1 MKGNAMA
8 TKLVYVTTPSVMEA
22 KKIGRTL
29 VENRLAACVNIL
41 NTIESLFWWEG
52 EVQEAREAA
61 FIAKTTEILV
71 PELIAAVKKHH
82 SYDCPCI
89 VTLDI
94 EAGNPDFLKW
104 IADETDRS

>member
-1 MKGNAMA
+1 MEK
-8 TKLVYVTTPSVMEA
+8 KLVYVTTSSVMEA

-29 VENRLAACVNIL
+29 VQKRLAACINIL
-41 NTIESLFWWEG
+41 SPIDSLFWWEG
-52 EVQEAREAA
+52 EVQEAQEAA
-61 FIAKTTEILV
+61 FIAKTTETNV
-71 PELIAAVKKHH
+71 PELIGVVKKHH

-89 VTLDI
+89 VTLGI